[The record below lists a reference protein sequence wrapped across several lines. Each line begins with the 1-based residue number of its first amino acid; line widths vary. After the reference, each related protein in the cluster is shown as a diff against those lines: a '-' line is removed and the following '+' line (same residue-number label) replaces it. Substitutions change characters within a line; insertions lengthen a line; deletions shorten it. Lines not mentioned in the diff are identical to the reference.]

1 MHKALV
7 ALEKK
12 RVNRGTKQLDVWVT
26 IFKWLGIVYFGFLF
40 LALGFGAYPLINESF
55 PDENPVNFISRY
67 LTYYFVVELVMRFLM
82 QKLPTANIKPLLI
95 LNIPRKKIVSFFV
108 GKTFLSPFNF
118 IQLLFLVPFAIACIM
133 NEENSAQIILWITG
147 IYLYICCMHFVNILS
162 ESYKKVFYS
171 IVVFFILGGF
181 LQYYNLFDVTIYT
194 QYVFLSVYHYP
205 FLIIIPLL
213 LLGILSYATHRYYLS
228 NLYLDNLMTAKV
240 EEAKT
245 QEMSWLD
252 RFGTHALFLKNDIR
266 LIIRN
271 KRAKT
276 TVLLSVLFLF
286 YGFLLLRFGEGET
299 NSIYS
304 LVFVAFFVSGGFLML
319 YGQYVP
325 SWDSSYYPLMMTQ
338 NITYKNYLKS
348 KWLIIALGTL
358 LSTLFCFFYAFFDM
372 NLFYLIIAMGIFN
385 VGINGYVVLW
395 GGAYMKSP
403 MDLTANKNVFGDKNA
418 FNLKVMLISLPKV
431 ILPIILFVIGN
442 LIYAFWGGIAVLVL
456 VGIAGMFFQKQ
467 AFGYIEKIYKKEK
480 YDTLKSFKENN

>member
-7 ALEKK
+7 SLEKK
-12 RVNRGTKQLDVWVT
+12 RVKRGAKKLDIWVK
-26 IFKWLGIVYFGFLF
+26 IFKWLGIIYFGFLF
-40 LALGFGAYPLINESF
+40 LALGFGAYPLIQESF
-55 PDENPVNFISRY
+55 PDGHPVYLVSRY
-67 LTYYFVVELVMRFLM
+67 LTYYFAAELLIRFLM
-82 QKLPTANIKPLLI
+82 QKLPTANIKPLLV
-95 LNIPRKKIVSFFV
+95 LNIPRKRIIRFFV
-108 GKTFLSPFNF
+108 GRTFLSPFNF
-118 IQLLFLVPFAIACIM
+118 IQLLFLIPFAIACIA
-133 NEENSAQIILWITG
+133 NEENSVQVILWTISV
-147 IYLYICCMHFVNILS
+147 YLYICCMHFVNILV

-171 IVVFFILGGF
+171 IAVIFALGGI
-181 LQYYNLFDVTIYT
+181 LQYYNLFDVTLYT
-194 QYVFLSVYHYP
+194 QYAFWSIYKYP
-205 FLIIIPLL
+205 FLVVVPLVF
-213 LLGILSYATHRYYLS
+213 LGVLVYTVNKYYLS
-228 NLYLDNLMTAKV
+228 NLYLDNLMTAKI

-245 QEMSWLD
+245 QEMPWLD

-276 TVLLSVLFLF
+276 TVLISVLFLF

-304 LVFVAFFVSGGFLML
+304 LVFVAFFVSGGFLMM

-338 NITYKNYLKS
+338 NVTYKNYLKS

-358 LSTLFCFFYAFFDM
+358 LSTAFCFFYAFFDR
-372 NLFYLIIAMGIFN
+372 NLFYMIVAMGIFN
-385 VGINGYVVLW
+385 VGINGYIVLW
-395 GGAYMKSP
+395 GGAYMKTP

-442 LIYAFWGGIAVLVL
+442 LIYTFWGGIAVLTL

-467 AFGYIEKIYKKEK
+467 AFGYIEKIYKQEK
-480 YDTLKSFKENN
+480 YDTLKAFKENN